1 MTKKKK
7 LLFVTATHGDEEL
20 NVEMA
25 QKIKKTN
32 QGKMF
37 DWIIA
42 NPRALKKS
50 VRFTETDLNRS
61 FPGRK
66 NGSYE
71 ERRALQLTKIIQKY
85 KMVVDFHG
93 TVSQTGIFAILIKF
107 TKENLELALRFKTK
121 NIVLWPE
128 AKESNQSL
136 STFSPS
142 GIELESGPKKNPVIK
157 KQLERV
163 VVGFL
168 KGLDAP
174 IDLKSEMKK
183 RNFFLAGESI
193 AKKDNKFKL
202 KDWKKVKN
210 FYPLFV
216 NQYPGIACFKLK
228 KINPQKYFQ
237 L

>member
-1 MTKKKK
+1 MIKKKNI
-7 LLFVTATHGDEEL
+7 LFVTATHGDEEL
-20 NVEMA
+20 NVEMV
-25 QKIKKTN
+25 QKIEKTK

-42 NPRALKKS
+42 NPRAFKRG
-50 VRFTETDLNRS
+50 VRFVEADLNRV
-61 FPGRK
+61 FPGK
-66 NGSYE
+66 KDGCYE
-71 ERRALQLTKIIQKY
+71 ERRAFQLMKIIKKY
-85 KMVVDFHG
+85 EGVIDFHG
-93 TVSQTGIFAILIKF
+93 TVSQTGIFAIMINF

-128 AKESNQSL
+128 AKESVQSL

-142 GIELESGPKKNPVIK
+142 GIEIESGPKQSPAIK
-157 KQLERV
+157 KQLEKL

-168 KGLDAP
+168 KNLDAP
-174 IDLKSEMKK
+174 IDLKSEIKK
-183 RNFFLAGESI
+183 RNFFLAGE
-193 AKKDNKFKL
+193 ALAEKDNKLKL

-216 NQYPGIACFKLK
+216 GQYPGIACFKLK

>member
-20 NVEMA
+20 NVEMVK
-25 QKIKKTN
+25 KIKKTS

-42 NPRALKKS
+42 NPRALKKG

-61 FPGRK
+61 FPGLK

-71 ERRALQLTKIIQKY
+71 ERRADQLMKTIKKY
-85 KMVVDFHG
+85 ERVIDFHG
-93 TVSQTGIFAILIKF
+93 TVSQTGIFAILLGF
-107 TKENLELALRFKTK
+107 TKKNMELALRFNTK

-128 AKESNQSL
+128 AKESAKSL

-142 GIELESGPKKNPVIK
+142 GIELESGPKKSPVVRRQLK
-157 KQLERV
+157 KL

-168 KGLDAP
+168 KNLDIP
-174 IDLKSEMKK
+174 IDLEGEMKK

-193 AKKDNKFKL
+193 AEKDKKL
-202 KDWKKVKN
+202 KLRDWKKVKN

-216 NQYPGIACFKLK
+216 GQYPGIACFKLK